1 MSSSE
6 KFQWLIYCIGG
17 VLAVATLIGLVLK
30 ARASSDQG
38 REVVDNLNARIH
50 SWWVMVGIFAFT
62 FLLGQVA
69 TLVLFGLVSFLAL
82 REYLSLT
89 RTHSADRKA
98 LSVAFFLLVPIQ
110 YWLVGVDWYGLF
122 SVFLPVYAFLFLP
135 ALSALGE
142 DTKDFLERTTR
153 LQWGVMITVFCISHL
168 PALLLLEIPG
178 FEGNALLMFFMLLVV
193 QLSDVF
199 QYICG
204 KLWGKTKVAPVTSP
218 SKTVEGFV
226 GGGLCAIGA
235 GTGMWWITPFSP
247 LQAALMSAVIVM
259 MGFLGGLVLS
269 AVKRSLGAKDWGTMI
284 KGHGG
289 MLDRMDSV
297 CFAAPVF
304 FHLTRYYFTP

>member
-1 MSSSE
+1 MSAQE
-6 KFQWLIYCIGG
+6 KFQYLMMGLGG
-17 VLAVATLIGLVLK
+17 VLLLSTLIGLVLK
-30 ARASSDQG
+30 KNAKTEASRDLAN
-38 REVVDNLNARIH
+38 NLVARIR

-62 FLLGQVA
+62 FLLGANA

-89 RTHSADRKA
+89 TSRPSDRLA
-98 LSVAFFLLVPIQ
+98 LSVSFFLLVPIQ
-110 YWLVGVDWYGLF
+110 YWLIGTHWYGLF
-122 SVFLPVYAFLFLP
+122 SIFIPVYAFLLLP

-142 DTKDFLERTTR
+142 DTEEFLERSAR
-153 LQWGVMITVFCISHL
+153 LQWGVMIAVFCISHV
-168 PALLLLEIPG
+168 PALLMLEIPG
-178 FEGNALLMFFMLLVV
+178 FEGNAMLIFFLLLVA

-204 KLWGKTKVAPVTSP
+204 KLFGRTKIAPVVSP
-218 SKTVEGFV
+218 NKTVEGLI
-226 GGGLCAIGA
+226 GGGLCATLI

-247 LQAALMSAVIVM
+247 LQAGLMSLVIVV

-269 AVKRSLGAKDWGTMI
+269 AVKRSLGEKDWGSMI

-304 FHLTRYYFTP
+304 FHLTHYFYA

>member
-6 KFQWLIYCIGG
+6 KFQWLIYGIGG
-17 VLAVATLIGLVLK
+17 VLAVATIIGLVLK
-30 ARASSDQG
+30 ARASSDKN

-50 SWWVMVGIFAFT
+50 SWWIMVGIFAFT
-62 FLLGQVA
+62 FLLGQAA

-89 RTHSADRKA
+89 PTHTADRKA

-142 DTKDFLERTTR
+142 DTDEFLERTSR

-168 PALLLLEIPG
+168 PALLLLDIPG

-218 SKTVEGFV
+218 SKTVEGLV
-226 GGGLCAIGA
+226 GGGMCAIGA
-235 GTGMWWITPFSP
+235 GTAMWWITPFSP
-247 LQAALMSAVIVM
+247 LQAALM
-259 MGFLGGLVLS
+259 S

-304 FHLTRYYFTP
+304 FHLTRFYFTP